1 MPGRTC
7 FPGHHGIFEEGLLR
21 ALIFFWNLCVYSVYI
36 GSFGRSYEGVIGT
49 LLGRTEVRE
58 QQRNG
63 KVSECSGRN
72 SARLLP
78 ERVSQ
83 YDRQHS

>member
-1 MPGRTC
+1 MFSGASWYFRRGSVES
-7 FPGHHGIFEEGLLR
+7 FD
-21 ALIFFWNLCVYSVYI
+21 FFRNLCVYSVYI